1 MSQEQKGHPTRK
13 QVRPQSEAKKALF
26 LEQYRK
32 AGTRLVACRASN
44 ISRHAVYDWERN
56 DPAFAAAMREAE
68 KEVVE
73 VLENTALQRAT
84 AGGSDQLLMFM
95 LKALDGDKYSERIRH
110 EFTAKTLEAVVSE
123 VLEAIRAN
131 VPDFCPH
138 CKTSLDI
145 APAIAR
151 ELLDM
156 SERLSNARKGQV
168 TP

>member
-1 MSQEQKGHPTRK
+1 MTDQQKNHPTRK
-13 QVRPQSEAKKALF
+13 QVRPQSEAKKAIF
-26 LEQYRK
+26 LEKYRE
-32 AGTRLVACRASN
+32 AGTRLVACRAAN
-44 ISRHAVYDWERN
+44 ISRHAVYDWEKN

-73 VLENTALQRAT
+73 ILENTALQRAT
-84 AGGSDQLLMFM
+84 RGGSDQLLMFM

-110 EFTAKTLEAVVSE
+110 EFTAKTLDAVVSE
-123 VLEAIRAN
+123 VLDAIRAN

-156 SERLSNARKGQV
+156 SARLANARKQQV
-168 TP
+168 AP

>member
-1 MSQEQKGHPTRK
+1 MSDEQKSHPTRK
-13 QVRPQSEAKKALF
+13 QVRPQSEAKKAIF
-26 LEQYRK
+26 LEKYRE
-32 AGTRLVACRASN
+32 AGTRLVACRAAN
-44 ISRHAVYDWERN
+44 VSRTAVFTWENN

-73 VLENTALQRAT
+73 ILENTALQRAT
-84 AGGSDQLLMFM
+84 RGGSDQLLMFM

-110 EFTAKTLEAVVSE
+110 EFTAKTLDAVVSE
-123 VLEAIRAN
+123 VLEAIRTN
-131 VPDFCPH
+131 VPEFCPH

-156 SERLSNARKGQV
+156 SARLSNARKQQV
-168 TP
+168 AP

>member
-1 MSQEQKGHPTRK
+1 MTDEQKRHPTRNK
-13 QVRPQSEAKKALF
+13 VRPQSVAKKAAF
-26 LEQYRK
+26 LEKYRE
-32 AGTRLVACRASN
+32 AGTRLVACRAAN
-44 ISRHAVYDWERN
+44 VSRSAVFAWEKN
-56 DPAFAAAMREAE
+56 DPEFAAAMREAE

-73 VLENTALQRAT
+73 ILENTALQRAT
-84 AGGSDQLLMFM
+84 RGGSDQLLIFM

-110 EFTAKTLEAVVSE
+110 EFTAKTLDAVVSE
-123 VLEAIRAN
+123 VLDAIRTN
-131 VPDFCPH
+131 VPEFCPH

-156 SERLSNARKGQV
+156 SSRLSNARKQQV